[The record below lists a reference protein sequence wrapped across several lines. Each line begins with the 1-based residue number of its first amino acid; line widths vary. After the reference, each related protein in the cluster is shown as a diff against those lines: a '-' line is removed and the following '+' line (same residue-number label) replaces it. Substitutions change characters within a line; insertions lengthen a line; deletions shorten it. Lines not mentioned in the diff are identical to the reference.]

1 GFLELIWP
9 QDAEEPAQEQVLG
22 VHGHVRLELALPPAL
37 LVLEAAQVVNGGSEC
52 LANGPGFRPE
62 PGRGRPAGGSSDP
75 RGNGVRHHASLV
87 TMKRPSA
94 TSSSRGRAGIGTSS
108 SASPPS
114 SIRPPPSAITHTPPP
129 PGVI

>member
-37 LVLEAAQVVNGGSEC
+37 LVLEAAQMVDGGGEC
-52 LANGPGFRPE
+52 LASGSGLRSE
-62 PGRGRPAGGSSDP
+62 PSRGRRRGGSSDT
-75 RGNGVRHHASLV
+75 RSNGVRHHASLV

-94 TSSSRGRAGIGTSS
+94 TSSARGRDGIGTD
-108 SASPPS
+108 PQ
-114 SIRPPPSAITHTPPP
+114 
-129 PGVI
+129 